1 MSSALSDDKA
11 TLDFRRDHDR
21 YRLYVCGTDARQTSN
36 FKRISPFPAT
46 RTDGSAQATIVPPTS
61 PHYQSLICQSKMT
74 DSPQH
79 HYIAMKI
86 ARRILVFTQSALK
99 SYGPSGLKR
108 VFWEK
113 EYSGDKW
120 NFADHTEGDCVYSHL
135 EKHAANG
142 DILDLGCGSGN
153 TANELAANA
162 YQNYLGVDISET
174 CLNKARKRSEENGRA
189 AKNKFT
195 SGDFLKYS
203 PTEKFNVILF
213 RESMYHVPM
222 GQIKSMLDRYSEW
235 LKDGGV
241 FVVRLA

>member
-1 MSSALSDDKA
+1 
-11 TLDFRRDHDR
+11 
-21 YRLYVCGTDARQTSN
+21 
-36 FKRISPFPAT
+36 
-46 RTDGSAQATIVPPTS
+46 
-61 PHYQSLICQSKMT
+61 
-74 DSPQH
+74 
-79 HYIAMKI
+79 MKI

-99 SYGPSGLKR
+99 SYGPSSLKR
-108 VFWEK
+108 VFWDK

-135 EKHAANG
+135 ERHAANG
-142 DILDLGCGSGN
+142 NILDFGCGSGN

-162 YQNYLGVDISET
+162 YQNYLGIDISET

-222 GQIKSMLDRYSEW
+222 GQIKSILSRYSEW
-235 LKDGGV
+235 LKDDGV
-241 FVVRLA
+241 FIVRLETADREGNPKSRPTAMVNIIRTEFDIVEDCQYPESGATVIVFRPKAG